1 MLNNIMKVNLLSDK
15 TMNNNV
21 IANYSRLKSSVFF
34 IPFGFLVA
42 IFLFLYSHDALN
54 IGNYVLIQQ
63 KCFFYI
69 NSNLSQ
75 FPQTIYNL
83 TQLGDE
89 LIFLSLVSVFI
100 LNAPKVW
107 EALIVGSL
115 ISALFSLLLKNLFL
129 VPRPAAVFHHNNF
142 VIIGKVLS
150 GNSSFP
156 SGHSITV
163 FTILTV
169 LLFAFMPLKLSSK
182 IAWSTFIFITGT
194 MLVFSRVGV
203 GAHYPLDVIVGSIIG
218 YICGLIGIFVIRKYP
233 ISNWI
238 DSKKYYPIFI
248 FIFLVCCILLV
259 DRIIHENLALYYFS
273 LIGLSLSLFKIIASY
288 VKR

>member
-1 MLNNIMKVNLLSDK
+1 
-15 TMNNNV
+15 MNNNV
-21 IANYSRLKSSVFF
+21 ISNYSRLKLSFF
-34 IPFGFLVA
+34 FPPFILLLA

-54 IGNYVLIQQ
+54 VGNYVLIQQ
-63 KCFFYI
+63 KCFIHI
-69 NSNLSQ
+69 NSALSQ

-89 LIFLSLVSVFI
+89 LIFLSLLSILI
-100 LNAPKVW
+100 LNAPKIW

-115 ISALFSLLLKNLFL
+115 ISALFSLLLKNFFL
-129 VPRPAAVFHHNNF
+129 VPRPATVLNHNSF

-150 GNSSFP
+150 GNASFP
-156 SGHSITV
+156 SGHSITI

-182 IAWSTFIFITGT
+182 IVWSTFIFITGT
-194 MLVFSRVGV
+194 LLVFSRVGV

-218 YICGLIGIFVIRKYP
+218 YICGLIGILLVLKYP
-233 ISNWI
+233 ISNWMN
-238 DSKKYYPIFI
+238 SKKYYPIFI
-248 FIFLVCCILLV
+248 FIFVVCCISLV
-259 DRIIHENLALYYFS
+259 NRIIYEHLIIYYFS
-273 LIGLSLSLFKIIASY
+273 LISLSLSLYKMIASY